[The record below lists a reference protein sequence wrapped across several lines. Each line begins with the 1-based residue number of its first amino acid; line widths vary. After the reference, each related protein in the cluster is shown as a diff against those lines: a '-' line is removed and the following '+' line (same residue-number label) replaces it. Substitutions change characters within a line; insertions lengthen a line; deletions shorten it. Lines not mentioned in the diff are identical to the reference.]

1 MDVILKAES
10 CIVNLLQTNSTAQ
23 IVLIIFLLI
32 ALCLDTLIYVTNKH
46 VYWADIVFHYAI
58 LVIGCTMIFQ
68 LLREILNL
76 HRGYPIADGS
86 IILGLSIIG
95 IVGVK
100 VGHQLLKVRRDTFEL
115 YR

>member
-1 MDVILKAES
+1 M
-10 CIVNLLQTNSTAQ
+10 
-23 IVLIIFLLI
+23 
-32 ALCLDTLIYVTNKH
+32 
-46 VYWADIVFHYAI
+46 YWADIVFHYAI

-76 HRGYPIADGS
+76 HKGYPIADGS

-100 VGHQLLKVRRDTFEL
+100 VGHQLLKMRRDTFEL